1 MKKKFQLDGRNGKL
15 WGVCAGLANYTG
27 IDVTLIRIAAVVVT
41 ILGAFPWTLIAY
53 AATAWIAGPRRWKR
67 SKADSGTLRTSIYEM
82 RTTTRDIDQR
92 IAEIENYVA
101 SADGRLAREI
111 EELR

>member
-27 IDVTLIRIAAVVVT
+27 IDATLIRIAAVVVT

-53 AATAWIAGPRRWKR
+53 AGTAWIAGPRRWKR
-67 SKADSGTLRTSIYEM
+67 KQAESGSLRTSTYEM
-82 RTTTRDIDQR
+82 RETTRDIDQR
-92 IAEIENYVA
+92 IAEIDSYVA
-101 SADGRLAREI
+101 TSNSRLAREI
-111 EELR
+111 EDLR

>member
-1 MKKKFQLDGRNGKL
+1 MKKKFELDGRNGKL

-27 IDVTLIRIAAVVVT
+27 IDVTLIRIAAVLVT

-53 AATAWIAGPRRWKR
+53 AATAWLAGPRRWKR
-67 SKADSGTLRTSIYEM
+67 RDAEAGALRTSTYEARNSM
-82 RTTTRDIDQR
+82 RDIDHR
-92 IAEIENYVA
+92 IAEVENYVA
-101 SADGRLAREI
+101 SSEGRLAREI